1 MQADSVAGAA
11 ARRGFEASLSA
22 MRLQPP
28 GLPTL
33 IGVLDLVQQGV
44 IIDFKT
50 SSTTPK
56 NSGRFAHPR

>member
-1 MQADSVAGAA
+1 
-11 ARRGFEASLSA
+11 

-33 IGVLDLVQQGV
+33 IGVLALVQQGV

-50 SSTTPK
+50 SSTTP
-56 NSGRFAHPR
+56 NSGNVAHPR